1 VNSPPPPTA
10 AIPIALLSLASSAIN
25 AVGFLA
31 SDLALTKLLRSLGF
45 WAPLLLVGPM
55 GVGLLVVGLAEAAAA
70 VALFSGGIMLLF
82 RRRAGIW
89 VTMVA
94 CAPALLA
101 GLLLVTGL
109 VPAPLVLGK
118 TMAGIPTQPLAWTI
132 LACAFVTAALTVA
145 LSISRPARAG

>member
-10 AIPIALLSLASSAIN
+10 AITVALLSLVSSAIN

-31 SDLALTKLLRSLGF
+31 SDLALTKLIRGLGF

-55 GVGLLVVGLAEAAAA
+55 GVGLVVVGLAEAAAA
-70 VALFSGGIMLLF
+70 VALFSGGMMLLI

-101 GLLLVTGL
+101 GLLLTTRL
-109 VPAPLVLGK
+109 VPAPLVFGK
-118 TMAGIPTQPLAWTI
+118 TMAGLPTQPLAWTI
-132 LACAFVTAALTVA
+132 LGCAVVTAASTVA
-145 LSISRPARAG
+145 LAMSRPARAG